1 MKKFTVLALM
11 LVMLLSAS
19 LTVRA
24 EVSPSGTSNSE
35 TSAEVPTNTSPKT
48 GESDGVLFVLGTCA
62 VVFAAGAV
70 VVRKKANA

>member
-11 LVMLLSAS
+11 LVMLFSAT

-24 EVSPSGTSNSE
+24 EESPKGTSNSE
-35 TSAEVPTNTSPKT
+35 VPSQVTTNTSPKT
-48 GESDGVLFVLGTCA
+48 GESDGVLFTLGAA
-62 VVFAAGAV
+62 VVILAAGTL